1 MISIEA
7 MVRVLVKKG
16 LVTQQEILEEIKL
29 VELAQESER
38 ELKKGS
44 HALGREGR
52 CKVAALIIK
61 EPIMSSRI
69 FPYKGGVTWHI

>member
-1 MISIEA
+1 MSEKKQASLEEIAVSNMVAIEA

-38 ELKKGS
+38 N
-44 HALGREGR
+44 
-52 CKVAALIIK
+52 
-61 EPIMSSRI
+61 
-69 FPYKGGVTWHI
+69 